1 MSKCICS
8 FHSACSVFIWFQM
21 LRSDLREKKKKKKTQ
36 EKKGE
41 IKKERGNGVQDVKK
55 GIKHSLKG

>member
-1 MSKCICS
+1 
-8 FHSACSVFIWFQM
+8 M
-21 LRSDLREKKKKKKTQ
+21 LRSDLREKKKKKPKTQ
-36 EKKGE
+36 EKKEE

>member
-1 MSKCICS
+1 M
-8 FHSACSVFIWFQM
+8 FIWFQM
-21 LRSDLREKKKKKKTQ
+21 LRSDLREEREKKKHK
-36 EKKGE
+36 KKGE

>member
-1 MSKCICS
+1 
-8 FHSACSVFIWFQM
+8 M
-21 LRSDLREKKKKKKTQ
+21 LRSDLREKKKKKKPQ